1 MEYNR
6 QDVQEFIE
14 SNDVKFIRLSFV
26 DLFGMQKN
34 VSILPSELPRAFSEG
49 ISFDASAIRGFS
61 DVSRSDLFLV
71 PDPRTLHILP
81 WRPSQGRVVR
91 LYCDIRRP
99 DGSPFPFD
107 TRRVLSDAVERCR
120 RAGFIARIGT
130 ECEFYLF
137 RLDEEGYPTA
147 IPHDRGGY
155 MDVSPLDKG
164 ENVRRE
170 ICLTL
175 EEFGLTPETSH
186 HEQGPGQNEIDFR
199 HSPPSDAA
207 DSLIT
212 FKNAVRAIAERNGLF
227 ASFSPKPLPDAA
239 GSGLHVNLSL
249 YRDGRNLFDMPLAE
263 GDRSPAASCIAGLLR
278 QARALTVFGSPL
290 ANSYDRLGAFE
301 APRYVSWSPQ
311 NRSQLI
317 RIPAASGASARMELR
332 SPDPACNPY
341 LLFALLLHAAMDGI
355 EENLPLPAPVNRN
368 LYRDAEG
375 LEALPGSLSEAV
387 AAARQNGFPARALG
401 EELAETYLSM
411 KEKEGR
417 EAETANHLD
426 EYAHSALFFTV

>member
-1 MEYNR
+1 MDYSVREVR
-6 QDVQEFIE
+6 EFIAE
-14 SNDVKFIRLSFV
+14 NDVKFIRLSFV

-34 VSILPSELPRAFSEG
+34 VSILPSELSRAFEEG

-71 PDPRTLHILP
+71 PDPGTLHVLP
-81 WRPSQGRVVR
+81 WRPSRGRVVR
-91 LYCDIRRP
+91 LYCDIREP

-107 TRRVLSDAVERCR
+107 SRRVLARAVERCR
-120 RAGFIARIGT
+120 EAGFLARIGT

-137 RLDEEGYPTA
+137 RLDENGYPTFL
-147 IPHDRGGY
+147 PHDRGGY

-175 EEFGLTPETSH
+175 EEFGLMPETSH

-199 HSPPSDAA
+199 HSPPEDAA

-227 ASFSPKPLPDAA
+227 ASFLPKPLPDAA
-239 GSGLHVNLSL
+239 GSGLHINLSL
-249 YRDGRNLFDMPLAE
+249 YRNSANLFDVPLEA
-263 GDRSPAASCIAGLLR
+263 GSYGPAASAIAGLLR
-278 QARALTVFGSPL
+278 EARAITVFGSPL
-290 ANSYDRLGAFE
+290 SNSYARLGTFE

-317 RIPAASGASARMELR
+317 RIPAAGEASARMELR
-332 SPDPACNPY
+332 APDPACNPY
-341 LLFALLLHAAMDGI
+341 LLFALILHAAMDGI
-355 EENLPLPAPVNRN
+355 EDGLPLPAPVNRN
-368 LYRDAEG
+368 LYGGDTEG
-375 LEALPGSLSEAV
+375 LEALPGSLTEAV
-387 AAARQNGFPARALG
+387 RAARESSLPERALG
-401 EELAETYLSM
+401 RELAEAYLAF
-411 KEKEGR
+411 KEKEGL
-417 EAETANHLD
+417 EAEASD
-426 EYAHSALFFTV
+426 DPEAFGRACFASV